1 MFIHYQQLVSR
12 RGLVDK
18 IPVRMSEVP
27 GSIPVTSHILKKF
40 TTFFVRYENF
50 LLPISSLI
58 MLPFASFKKE
68 MYCTPEKKKNY
79 QHPSIDIPHLAL
91 HFFILSLYHRVA
103 VLQKYFYVVCN
114 VGHGGAQQGRSDLCG
129 HLLPTHP
136 HTPSSSFFNIQYYFT
151 IWLY

>member
-27 GSIPVTSHILKKF
+27 GSIPVTSHILKIF

-68 MYCTPEKKKNY
+68 MYCTPVKKKNY

-91 HFFILSLYHRVA
+91 HFFILLLYQRFA
-103 VLQKYFYVVCN
+103 VLQKYLFFSKVSLRNIGYLR
-114 VGHGGAQQGRSDLCG
+114 AQQGRSDLCG
-129 HLLPTHP
+129 HLLPTHT
-136 HTPSSSFFNIQYYFT
+136 HTIIILF
-151 IWLY
+151 

>member
-27 GSIPVTSHILKKF
+27 GSIPVTSHILKIF

-68 MYCTPEKKKNY
+68 MYCTPVKKKNY

-91 HFFILSLYHRVA
+91 HFFILLFCTTD
-103 VLQKYFYVVCN
+103 LQCFKSISTQYWP
-114 VGHGGAQQGRSDLCG
+114 
-129 HLLPTHP
+129 PTCPTRKNRPVWAPIAHP
-136 HTPSSSFFNIQYYFT
+136 HTPPSSSFFNI
-151 IWLY
+151 

>member
-27 GSIPVTSHILKKF
+27 GSIPVTSHILKIF

-68 MYCTPEKKKNY
+68 MYCTPVKKKNY

-91 HFFILSLYHRVA
+91 HFFILLLYHRPA
-103 VLQKYFYVVCN
+103 VLQNYLFFFKSISTQYWP
-114 VGHGGAQQGRSDLCG
+114 
-129 HLLPTHP
+129 PTCPTRKKRPVWAPIAHP
-136 HTPSSSFFNIQYYFT
+136 HTHT
-151 IWLY
+151 IIILF

>member
-27 GSIPVTSHILKKF
+27 GSIPVTTHVLRNF

-58 MLPFASFKKE
+58 MVPFHSFKKE
-68 MYCTPEKKKNY
+68 MYCTPVKIIFY
-79 QHPSIDIPHLAL
+79 QRPSIDIPHLAL
-91 HFFILSLYHRVA
+91 HFFILLLYHRVA
-103 VLQKYFYVVCN
+103 VLQKYLYPVCN
-114 VGHGGAQQGRSDLCG
+114 IAHLRAQQGRSDLCG
-129 HLLPTHP
+129 HLLPTHT
-136 HTPSSSFFNIQYYFT
+136 HTPSSSFFNIYYYFH